1 MTPPSLNDLIP
12 TTPDPAL
19 SDEENVAALQRYIQE
34 KEASYLLPLEEDA
47 EQAIFDEVLLK
58 CGFQLHYTR
67 TLREDFTENTV
78 HQVTDGQ
85 RSTLACLAWNEGI
98 KDATLKRL
106 RELDE
111 AGEKPFFICLE
122 RCLSTTT
129 KWNLDH
135 LLGKRLTA
143 F

>member
-1 MTPPSLNDLIP
+1 LK
-12 TTPDPAL
+12 
-19 SDEENVAALQRYIQE
+19 RYIHE
-34 KEASYLLPLEEDA
+34 KEASSLLPLDAGA
-47 EQAIFDEVLLK
+47 EQAVFDEVLLK

-67 TLREDFTENTV
+67 TLRDDFTDNTV
-78 HQVTDGQ
+78 HEVSDGQ
-85 RSTLACLAWNEGI
+85 RRALVCLAWNEGI

-111 AGEKPFFICLE
+111 SGDKPFFICLE
-122 RCLSTTT
+122 RSLSTTT